1 MQLSENFSLEEM
13 VRSQTAARLGIDNT
27 PSPEVVA
34 NLKALCV
41 HVLEPVRAHFN
52 SPVIVSSGYRCPQ
65 LNVAIGG
72 SKTSQHCNGEAADF
86 RILGQPNI
94 VVFKWIW
101 HNLDYDQLIYE
112 FGESGWIHAS
122 FSAHRMRNM
131 ELTAVRRGGRVLYLP
146 GLAA

>member
-1 MQLSENFSLEEM
+1 MQLSKHFTLEEM
-13 VRSQTAARLGIDNT
+13 VRSQTAERLGIDNT
-27 PSPEVVA
+27 PSQEIVA
-34 NLKALCV
+34 NLRGLCA

-72 SKTSQHCNGEAADF
+72 SKSSQHCKGEAGDF
-86 RILGQPNI
+86 SVLGQPNI
-94 VVFKWIW
+94 TVFKWIW

-122 FSAHRMRNM
+122 FSANRMRNM
-131 ELTAVRRGGRVLYLP
+131 ELTAVRRGGRVQYLP
-146 GLAA
+146 GLVA